1 MKNCKLTRNLY
12 IKHNG
17 YNRKH
22 LAKKGKKI
30 VMDVNI
36 CLFGFFYLT
45 IKIHDEPGTN
55 HDYAF
60 QSY

>member
-1 MKNCKLTRNLY
+1 MHLT
-12 IKHNG
+12 
-17 YNRKH
+17 
-22 LAKKGKKI
+22 KKGKNI

-36 CLFGFFYLT
+36 CLFGFFNLT
-45 IKIHDEPGTN
+45 IKIHDEPGTS